1 MMTIFNKSKDQMN
14 RSLSDIE
21 TASKNNSLIRSVSS
35 FNILQEGRKVW
46 SNGKQAIDF
55 FKKSISNSVNYEDS
69 SSILRTSANFLS
81 FLI

>member
-1 MMTIFNKSKDQMN
+1 MN

-46 SNGKQAIDF
+46 SNGKQAIGF
-55 FKKSISNSVNYEDS
+55 FKKSISNLTRSSNSNSVDYEDS